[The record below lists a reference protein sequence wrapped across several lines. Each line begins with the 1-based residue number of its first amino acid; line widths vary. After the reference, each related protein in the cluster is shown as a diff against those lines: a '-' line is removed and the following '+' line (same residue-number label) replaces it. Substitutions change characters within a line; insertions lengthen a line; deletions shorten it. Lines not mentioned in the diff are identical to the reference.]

1 MGPSPENLTTF
12 FVFSSRLV
20 SSSIFSTEE
29 VLEKLLTIGK
39 CQFTR
44 LGVTLT
50 IETREW
56 LIFLFL

>member
-29 VLEKLLTIGK
+29 VLEKMVDDWQMSIYPIG
-39 CQFTR
+39 CHLDDR
-44 LGVTLT
+44 DSGVADFS
-50 IETREW
+50 
-56 LIFLFL
+56 FL